1 MFKKLL
7 RALFTILGAILGYG
21 VFQLFSFWATKSGV
35 DVDATFS
42 QGEQLGIGIFLQLFS
57 VLSFSD

>member
-42 QGEQLGIGIFLQLFS
+42 QGESSASESFSQLFS